1 MAIVKT
7 GNALTT
13 SLQQPGNVVSNDG
26 YGLLTSTVNY
36 TGNDG
41 GTPILKG
48 SAHPEFSFMKAWKIA
63 REYRSLEFVGYK
75 VDYVGICSEADG
87 EAEDPGLWTEATNT
101 IANISGAASL
111 ASEGIT
117 SHPNFFDGTVPE
129 GLDPEDFMIAG
140 HGTGT
145 GSAPVY
151 PASTLVTTPVQEY
164 VGMKGAHFKK
174 VGTTYQFTG
183 FKDPNSLYR
192 GYYGKSNYLAA
203 TTGLSGII
211 YTSSD
216 AVVQKFIE
224 NVGHSS
230 LENGWTGGPLLVPN
244 FMGEYWEGA
253 NGAQLLLSGVNFEQ
267 YGHIYKCSYQIRINM
282 EGWPRA
288 VYPQFTA

>member
-1 MAIVKT
+1 MAVNKK

-13 SLQQPGNVVSNDG
+13 AVQQTNCNVTNDG
-26 YGLLTSTVNY
+26 YGLLTSTVNWQ
-36 TGNDG
+36 GDLA
-41 GTPILKG
+41 GTPVLKG
-48 SAHPEFSFMKAWKIA
+48 SDHPEFSFMKAWKIQ
-63 REYRSLEFVGYK
+63 REFTTTSRIEYK
-75 VDYVGICSEADG
+75 VDYVGICTEADG
-87 EAEDPGLWTEATNT
+87 EAESPGQWTEATNT

-117 SHPNFFDGTVPE
+117 SHPNFFDGTVPD

-151 PASTLVTTPVQEY
+151 PASTLVTGEY

>member
-1 MAIVKT
+1 MAVIKK
-7 GNALTT
+7 GDALTT
-13 SLQQPGNVVSNDG
+13 AVQQTNCNVTNDG
-26 YGLLTSTVNY
+26 YGLLTSTVNWQ
-36 TGNDG
+36 GDLAG
-41 GTPILKG
+41 IPVLKG
-48 SAHPEFSFMKAWKIA
+48 SDHPEFSFMKAWKIQ
-63 REYRSLEFVGYK
+63 REFTTTSRIEYK
-75 VDYVGICSEADG
+75 VDYVGICTEADG
-87 EAEDPGLWTEATNT
+87 EAESPGLWTEATNT

-117 SHPNFFDGTVPE
+117 SHPNFFDGTTPV

-151 PASTLVTTPVQEY
+151 PLSTLVENEY

-183 FKDPNSLYR
+183 FKDPNVLYR
-192 GYYGKSNYLAA
+192 GYYGKSNYLAP

-230 LENGWTGGPLLVPN
+230 LLNGWAAGPLLVPI
-244 FMGEYWEGA
+244 FMGEDWEA
-253 NGAQLLLSGVNFEQ
+253 PNGAQLLLSGVNFEQ
-267 YGHIYKCSYQIRINM
+267 YGHIYKCSYQIRINK
-282 EGWPRA
+282 EGWPQA
-288 VYPQFTA
+288 VYPLFV

>member
-7 GNALTT
+7 GNNLTT
-13 SLQQPGNVVSNDG
+13 ALQQPGAVVSNDG
-26 YGLLTSTVNY
+26 YGLLTSTV
-36 TGNDG
+36 TWVGDDT

-48 SAHPEFSFMKAWKIA
+48 SDHPEFAFMKAWKIS
-63 REYRSLEFVGYK
+63 REYRAAEYLGHK
-75 VDYVGICSEADG
+75 VEYVGICTEADG
-87 EAEDPGLWTEATNT
+87 ESESPGLWTVATNT

-117 SHPNFFDGTVPE
+117 SHPNFFDGTTPD

-151 PASTLVTTPVQEY
+151 PLSTLVENEY

-183 FKDPNSLYR
+183 FKDPNVLYR
-192 GYYGKSNYLAA
+192 GYYGKSNYLAP

-230 LENGWTGGPLLVPN
+230 LLNGWAAGPLLVPT
-244 FMGEYWEGA
+244 FMGEDDWEGP

-267 YGHIYKCSYQIRINM
+267 YGHIYKCSYQIRINK
-282 EGWPRA
+282 EGWPQA
-288 VYPQFTA
+288 VYPLFV